1 MGIAHVPSKHID
13 TGLSLTTLLMKKF
26 FLSVWQYIKIKK
38 KKEFIPLLSLLETKE
53 FSEILKMFR
62 ERFYICI
69 FSEGNLCGC

>member
-1 MGIAHVPSKHID
+1 
-13 TGLSLTTLLMKKF
+13 MKNF

-38 KKEFIPLLSLLETKE
+38 KKEFIPLLSLLENKE

-69 FSEGNLCGC
+69 FSEGNLYGC